1 MQYRFAFALAPL
13 TALALAACSNNAII
27 VELRTD
33 PQMFDVAASSLG
45 VPASLRDASG
55 GAPRIVSLDCSMS
68 MCPST
73 MSLPIDCNAAS
84 LCDPALITISLP
96 VGGVID
102 FDALLQSASTL
113 LRLVDAIEI
122 ESVTYDVS
130 PNSLTLALPPVT
142 VLWGAASATETSS
155 TLMPIGTIPAIPA
168 MMTVTGAMMP
178 LDSTGSAALGNYIV
192 HASQRQVRF
201 FARTLVDLNPGDPF
215 PEGMAHIIVNV
226 RVRAI
231 GRIIN

>member
-1 MQYRFAFALAPL
+1 MQYRFAFSTLASFA
-13 TALALAACSNNAII
+13 ALALSACSNNAII

-33 PQMFDVAASSLG
+33 GQMFDVAASSLG
-45 VPASLRDASG
+45 IPASLRDTSA

-73 MSLPIDCNAAS
+73 MSLPIVCNADN
-84 LCDPALITISLP
+84 LCDPAPITISIP
-96 VGGVID
+96 VGGVVD
-102 FDALLQSASTL
+102 FDALLQSAGTL

-155 TLMPIGTIPAIPA
+155 TLMPIGTIPSIPA
-168 MMTVTGAMMP
+168 MMTVTAGMMP
-178 LDSTGSAALGNYIV
+178 LDSAGSAALGDYIV
-192 HASQRQVRF
+192 HRSRQVRF
-201 FARTLVDLNPGDPF
+201 FARTSVDLNPGDPF
-215 PEGMAHIIVNV
+215 PDGMAHIVVSV